1 MKEGDINMEL
11 SAISRQVGTMVLMG
25 VPAIVGGG
33 IIYFIFGNF
42 TALIVYEVLLAFT
55 SLGFISK

>member
-1 MKEGDINMEL
+1 MEL
-11 SAISRQVGTMVLMG
+11 SAISRKVGTMVLMG

-33 IIYFIFGNF
+33 IVYFIFENF

>member
-1 MKEGDINMEL
+1 MEM
-11 SAISRQVGTMVLMG
+11 SAVSKKVGTMVLMG

-42 TALIVYEVLLAFT
+42 TALIVYEILLAFT